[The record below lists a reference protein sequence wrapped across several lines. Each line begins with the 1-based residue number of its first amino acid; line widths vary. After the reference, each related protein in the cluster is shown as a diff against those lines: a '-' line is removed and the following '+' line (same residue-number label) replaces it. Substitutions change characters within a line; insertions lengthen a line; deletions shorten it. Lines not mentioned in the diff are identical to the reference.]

1 MSCER
6 TSISGSSCSKISI
19 CIDVDFVGVLDL
31 EFNGETGVLGVG
43 LGFELG
49 PTLGFGD
56 KKSIIVRLRPDILL
70 KKNDALPV

>member
-1 MSCER
+1 MKD

-43 LGFELG
+43 LKFQLG
-49 PTLGFGD
+49 STLCFGD
-56 KKSIIVRLRPDILL
+56 KK
-70 KKNDALPV
+70 